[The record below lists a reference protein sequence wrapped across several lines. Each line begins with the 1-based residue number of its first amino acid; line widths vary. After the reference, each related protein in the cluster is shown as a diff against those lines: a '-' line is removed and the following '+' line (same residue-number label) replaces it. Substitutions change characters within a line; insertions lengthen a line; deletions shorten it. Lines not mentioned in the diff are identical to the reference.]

1 MSIQDVIQNLRNLK
15 QAEEQ
20 ADLEARARILEE
32 LFQADPGDADFIYTV
47 PQEWLRRARNVEGS
61 C

>member
-1 MSIQDVIQNLRNLK
+1 MSIQNVIQNLRNLK

-32 LFQADPGDADFIYTV
+32 LFQGGPGDADFIYTV
-47 PQEWLRRARNVEGS
+47 PQEWLRRARNIQGS